1 MADYNESYGILQVLW
16 GEIHQLLM
24 KWRMEK
30 PCGFHRVQDKAFAT
44 VRSVFYPVSRPLNGP
59 LPHAVGIVTLS
70 LYPLGRE
77 DPVAAAQGG

>member
-30 PCGFHRVQDKAFAT
+30 LRGFHRIQDKAFAPGT
-44 VRSVFYPVSRPLNGP
+44 QCSIQSPAR
-59 LPHAVGIVTLS
+59 
-70 LYPLGRE
+70 
-77 DPVAAAQGG
+77 